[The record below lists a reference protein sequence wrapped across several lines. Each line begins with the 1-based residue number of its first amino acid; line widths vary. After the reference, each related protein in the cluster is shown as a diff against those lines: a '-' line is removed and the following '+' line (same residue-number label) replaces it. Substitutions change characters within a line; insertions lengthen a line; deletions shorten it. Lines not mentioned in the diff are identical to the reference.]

1 MNNLRLPL
9 FKYMIQGSCF
19 RGCFCSLYRYYSV
32 RCKTPTELNPLN
44 VKNYCLREAV
54 NVDIY
59 LDVFLVC
66 CIQNEDENRASESKK
81 TKLEEKAP
89 SGHKTSSSRE

>member
-1 MNNLRLPL
+1 M
-9 FKYMIQGSCF
+9 
-19 RGCFCSLYRYYSV
+19 
-32 RCKTPTELNPLN
+32 PTEFNLLN
-44 VKNYCLREAV
+44 VKNYCLCGAV

-89 SGHKTSSSRE
+89 SGHKTSSIRE